1 MGYIISDDT
10 KELLKDVKEF
20 CDNEIK
26 EQVKEYDIKGEWPK
40 PIYDMATEM
49 QLTMMDVPEEYG
61 GDTIMVPVSA
71 KKQIGIDD
79 LLENVLLRIPTGG
92 R

>member
-49 QLTMMDVPEEYG
+49 
-61 GDTIMVPVSA
+61 
-71 KKQIGIDD
+71 
-79 LLENVLLRIPTGG
+79 
-92 R
+92 